1 MRSLGGSCGRFVS
14 LTPTICTA
22 TETLCRSWPPLDQQQ
37 QTNMQHLHSYAT
49 MILRKLSREHMS
61 LCKYQ
66 DVRLQAV
73 ELRHDIPMIPILAD
87 LDKRHSV
94 GNREKETIW
103 EDLHSPY
110 RSLSPSSIPTQII
123 TPFLSTLIPSVPNT
137 FSVLLKYRSTTRN
150 CGVIQAPPTK
160 GRIL

>member
-1 MRSLGGSCGRFVS
+1 MHSNGNFMY
-14 LTPTICTA
+14 
-22 TETLCRSWPPLDQQQ
+22 EWPPLDQQQ

-66 DVRLQAV
+66 NVRLQAV

-160 GRIL
+160 GRML